1 MRVVALTTTHRLDE
15 LRADACTASLAG
27 IHLGRIEYSAR
38 RGRTLELLVLDL

>member
-1 MRVVALTTTHRLDE
+1 LDQ

-27 IHLGRIEYSAR
+27 IHLGRIEHNAR